1 MVEFECNLREG
12 NNFGNKKDNISFGG
26 FFLEKEDSNQI
37 EQKFS

>member
-26 FFLEKEDSNQI
+26 FLEKGDSNQI